1 MTPLLDFGY
10 APGVRRIF
18 GSAIALALA
27 LGSNLA
33 SAYECTPVRD
43 ARPVLTQAWTSR
55 CIPYFL
61 NDTSTLLS
69 PADRPA
75 LIAQSWRVWTEQSCT
90 DLELRDRGTTLE
102 VPGFDPDSSRNRN
115 VIYSAQDPSE
125 LDDYFSDRD
134 QLAVTLTSHSVAT
147 GEIFDADIV
156 FNDVRFDF
164 ADVTS
169 EIACVGQSAR
179 PYDLRNTLIHEM
191 GHFIGFD
198 HDADVESTMLANA
211 QPCEI
216 QKRTLT
222 ADNKKGVCDVYAVGQ
237 PTATCDPP
245 ADGYDTSS
253 ALNKFRNRCDLDF
266 DEGDGSACSCRDTQ
280 STMRT
285 TIGALMPLVGLLM
298 LLRQRRKKRP
308 PGLHPKRPAP

>member
-1 MTPLLDFGY
+1 MRLLLSS
-10 APGVRRIF
+10 VTSLVLLV
-18 GSAIALALA
+18 GSAPTALA
-27 LGSNLA
+27 
-33 SAYECTPVRD
+33 YQCTPVRD
-43 ARPVLTQAWTSR
+43 ARPPLTQAWTSR

-69 PADRPA
+69 TSDRPA

-102 VPGFDPDSSRNRN
+102 VPGFDPDSSLNRN
-115 VIYSAQDPSE
+115 VIYSAQEASE
-125 LDDYFSDRD
+125 LNDYFSDPD
-134 QLAVTLTSHSVAT
+134 QLAVTLTSHSVST

-164 ADVTS
+164 ADVTNELTCS
-169 EIACVGQSAR
+169 DLANR

-198 HDADVESTMLANA
+198 HDPDTDSTMFANA

-216 QKRTLT
+216 EKRTLT
-222 ADNKKGVCDVYAVGQ
+222 NDNKKGVCDVYPAAQ
-237 PTATCDPP
+237 PTATCAPP
-245 ADGYDTSS
+245 AEGYDTSS

-266 DEGDGSACSCRDTQ
+266 DEGDGSACSCRDVS
-280 STMRT
+280 STT
-285 TIGALMPLVGLLM
+285 GVTLGALMPLVSLLL
-298 LLRQRRKKRP
+298 LLRQRRKKRA
-308 PGLHPKRPAP
+308 PGLHPRRKA

>member
-1 MTPLLDFGY
+1 MRG
-10 APGVRRIF
+10 IF
-18 GSAIALALA
+18 GSALALA
-27 LGSNLA
+27 FTFGSNLA

-43 ARPVLTQAWTSR
+43 VRPALTQAWTSR

-61 NDTSTLLS
+61 NDTGALLATS
-69 PADRPA
+69 DRPA
-75 LIAQSWRVWTEQSCT
+75 LIAQSWRVWTDQNCT

-102 VPGFDPDSSRNRN
+102 TPGFDPDSSRNRN
-115 VIYSAQDPSE
+115 VIYSAQDASE
-125 LDDYFSDRD
+125 LDEYFSDRD

-156 FNDVRFDF
+156 FNDVRFNF

-169 EIACVGQSAR
+169 EIACVGQNER

-198 HDADVESTMLANA
+198 HDTDPESTMLANA

-222 ADNKKGVCDVYAVGQ
+222 SENKRGVCEVYPSGQ
-237 PTATCDPP
+237 DTATCAPP
-245 ADGYDTSS
+245 AGGYDTSS

-280 STMRT
+280 SKAGV
-285 TIGALMPLVGLLM
+285 TIGALMPLVGLFM

-308 PGLHPKRPAP
+308 PGLHPKRSKST